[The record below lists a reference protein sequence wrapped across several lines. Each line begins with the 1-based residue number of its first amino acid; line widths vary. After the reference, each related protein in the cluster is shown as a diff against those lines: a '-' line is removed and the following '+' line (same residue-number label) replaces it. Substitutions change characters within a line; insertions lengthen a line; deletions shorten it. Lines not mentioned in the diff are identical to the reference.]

1 MVVLI
6 YHQFVIAVQVYKHI
20 GEKKK
25 KSYILFKGFISCTI
39 LEIRYQSINH
49 ILLRGISY
57 SSVVLR
63 FSRSALLSQFHFSFS
78 CKLKKINHI
87 N

>member
-20 GEKKK
+20 EKKK

-49 ILLRGISY
+49 ILLRGTSY

-63 FSRSALLSQFHFSFS
+63 FSCSAILSQFHFSFS